1 MARGFALWIGV
12 AFLLIGVLGFILE
25 PRGGLLLGIFAVDG
39 LHNTVHLIVGVLGV
53 LGSSRWPRLFCEA
66 LGIVYLIIGILGF
79 VPGAMQGHMLLGL
92 LHVNMADNILHLVV
106 GAAAAYVGFLAHK
119 RLMVKVA

>member
-1 MARGFALWIGV
+1 V
-12 AFLLIGVLGFILE
+12 AFLIIGVLGFVLE
-25 PRGGLLLGIFAVDG
+25 PRGGLLLGIFAVDAV
-39 LHNTVHLIVGVLGV
+39 HNAVHIIVGVLGI
-53 LGSSRWPRLFCEA
+53 LGSSRWPRLYCEV
-66 LGIVYLIIGILGF
+66 LGIVYLLIGILGF

-92 LHVNMADNILHLVV
+92 LHVNTADNILHLVV